1 MSLDEIRNYNESP
14 QRLLKYPL
22 QRDFPR
28 AQAGQLAMLSYKCFS
43 EAPELVI
50 NESQAPSEDV
60 AVGIMTVLFESNSK
74 AFSEYVYLLDEKKK
88 TLEKMW
94 LLTLL

>member
-1 MSLDEIRNYNESP
+1 M
-14 QRLLKYPL
+14 
-22 QRDFPR
+22 
-28 AQAGQLAMLSYKCFS
+28 
-43 EAPELVI
+43 I

-60 AVGIMTVLFESNSK
+60 AIGIMTVLFESNSK